1 MKKVIKRISIF
12 LLLMASLVG
21 IILYIHK
28 DKIMLYINVGK
39 KYMDISKNA
48 SSMEVTSINSL
59 KQISSMDYKDVVY
72 KNTKGVPLTLD
83 IYGPKKKLKK
93 GSPVILYVHGGS
105 WAFGNKALPEILTP
119 MLDSFREEGFSIVST
134 SYELMKNTVNFE
146 KQASDIK
153 DTIRWIHKNKD
164 IYGFNEDEIGVIGI
178 SSGAHLSLLAAYTDD
193 NEFSDDK
200 NLLGYSSK
208 AKYVI
213 DLFGPTDLKTLDM
226 NKAGSHLS
234 GLLQRVK
241 NKEAIM
247 DKFSPVNYVNSSI
260 PNTLIVHSKTDELV
274 PFKNATLLYDKC
286 KDNKSTVELL
296 TLEKSGHDFQN
307 INTDEV
313 ISLANKILKFIIK
326 ESPL

>member
-1 MKKVIKRISIF
+1 MRKFIKRISIF
-12 LLLMASLVG
+12 LLLIFS
-21 IILYIHK
+21 IIGVALYIYK
-28 DKIMLYINVGK
+28 DKVRLYINVGK
-39 KYMDISKNA
+39 KYMDIKNNA
-48 SSMEVTSINSL
+48 SSMEVTSIDGL
-59 KQISSMDYKDVVY
+59 KQINSMDYKDIVY
-72 KNTKGVPLTLD
+72 KNTNGIPLTLD

-93 GSPVILYVHGGS
+93 GAPVILYVHGGS

-119 MLDSFREEGFSIVST
+119 MLDSFREEGFAIVST

-146 KQASDIK
+146 KQISDIK

-164 IYGFNEDEIGVIGI
+164 IYGFNDNEIGVIGI
-178 SSGAHLSLLAAYTDD
+178 SSGAHLSLLATYTKD
-193 NEFSDDK
+193 NEFNDDK

-208 AKYVI
+208 VKYII

-226 NKAGSHLS
+226 GKAGNHLS
-234 GLLQRVK
+234 GLLQQVN

-286 KDNKSTVELL
+286 KENESTVELL

-313 ISLANKILKFIIK
+313 FSLANKILKFIIN
-326 ESPL
+326 ESPI